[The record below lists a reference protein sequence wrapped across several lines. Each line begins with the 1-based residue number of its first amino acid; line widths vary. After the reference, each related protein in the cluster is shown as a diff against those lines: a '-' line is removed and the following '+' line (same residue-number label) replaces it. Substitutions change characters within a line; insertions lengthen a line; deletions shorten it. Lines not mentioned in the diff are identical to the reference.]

1 VLLFCATGKKRPIAR
16 QKVPLTVLRWCIL
29 ACIMAEYMAK
39 TAHQHTH
46 GELAKRYGVTRSAV
60 QGWERRGLNRE
71 WTLEKIDE
79 WRQMHAA
86 GRVVIPPRKPE
97 PVPVSSDTAPPLPPK
112 PTAEQ
117 VITEGMSFQE
127 TRTMKLRKEIERLS
141 IIIAREKGELVPVD
155 EVRETATRIVSVWC
169 SELDALVGDLP
180 GQLAGLTEADIQP
193 RLRSRIELLKANARQ
208 SVEAI

>member
-1 VLLFCATGKKRPIAR
+1 
-16 QKVPLTVLRWCIL
+16 
-29 ACIMAEYMAK
+29 MAEYMAK
-39 TAHQHTH
+39 SAQQHTH

-60 QGWERRGLNRE
+60 QGWERRGLSRE

-86 GRVVIPPRKPE
+86 GRVVIPPKKPV
-97 PVPVSSDTAPPLPPK
+97 PVPVSFDTAPPAPK
-112 PTAEQ
+112 PSAEQ

-141 IIIAREKGELVPVD
+141 IIIQREKGELVLSS
-155 EVRETATRIVSVWC
+155 EVRETATRVVSVWC

-193 RLRSRIELLKANARQ
+193 RLRARIELLKANARQ
-208 SVEAI
+208 SIEAL